1 MSGALFDVPGPRAT
15 RRYRVISVVTVLALL
30 ALLTAVVAKLAS
42 EGQFTAQK
50 WEPFVTPSIMQLLF
64 EGLIDTLAAAAF
76 AVLFAVVFGLIFG
89 TAKLSDHAWIRW
101 PAWGVVELFRAV
113 PLLLLIFAL
122 YYLYS
127 PPLTPFWCLVIG
139 LTLYNGSVL
148 AEVFRAGINAV
159 PKGQSEAAYAIGL
172 RKTQV
177 TTIVLLPQASRIML
191 PSIISQCIVVLKD
204 TSLGF
209 AIQAPGLTSAGRQ
222 IWNFYQNKFATALVL
237 AAIYILLNL
246 ALSWLATRV
255 QRRLAAG
262 YSGGGFHDATDQ
274 SGSMAGVISGDR
286 SSAMSGD

>member
-262 YSGGGFHDATDQ
+262 RSSGYFHDGTDQ
-274 SGSMAGVISGDR
+274 SGAMSGGISGDQ

>member
-1 MSGALFDVPGPRAT
+1 MSSALFDVPGPRAS
-15 RRYRVISVVTVLALL
+15 RRYRVISAVTVLALL
-30 ALLTAVVAKLAS
+30 ALLAAVVVKLAS
-42 EGQFTAQK
+42 EDQFTAQK
-50 WEPFVTPSIMQLLF
+50 WEPFVTPSIMQLLL
-64 EGLIDTLAAAAF
+64 EGLIDTLAAAAY
-76 AVLFAVVFGLIFG
+76 AVLFAVLFGLIFATG
-89 TAKLSDHAWIRW
+89 KLSDHAWIRW

-122 YYLYS
+122 FFLYS
-127 PPLTPFWCLVIG
+127 PPLTSFWCLVIG

-209 AIQAPGLTSAGRQ
+209 AIIAPGLTSAGRE
-222 IWNFYQNKFATALVL
+222 IWNTFQNKFATALVL

-262 YSGGGFHDATDQ
+262 YSGGGLNVGTDQ
-274 SGSMAGVISGDR
+274 PGAMSGAISRDQ